1 MLLFTIITISYLSLI
16 LGFLSIIKII
26 NYIPS
31 HVIYIDP
38 FLEELSGSFNM
49 PAQKRTSTEMDPAI
63 ATGPDKENQ
72 PAAEA
77 APPSGNTKR
86 SCDEIRQEIRDFIAS
101 GQMSASDFQRAIDVS
116 PRSYAEFLSQEGV
129 KGARSAT
136 YKNALKFFDGRSGGT
151 VVPLAATQ
159 PAASMAGNAQKR
171 AKKTQP
177 SSPAAVDLSDV
188 HLDGDEDGNVPV
200 FETCDVVRK
209 KIRAHLR
216 KTGMTQAGFMRE
228 AAKAAYPQGTKRLN
242 ANSFGEFLKKKGP
255 TAGSSGAVFYAA
267 YVYFEKLRI
276 KNGKPKDAFRLEMEK
291 VWPNGFE
298 LDNAANGRL
307 WCGPNERPWV
317 DKYGMVHFS

>member
-216 KTGMTQAGFMRE
+216 KTGMTQGGFHARSCEGGVPAGYEEAERE
-228 AAKAAYPQGTKRLN
+228 FVRGIL
-242 ANSFGEFLKKKGP
+242 EEE
-255 TAGSSGAVFYAA
+255 GSYCWELRGGLLCGVCVF
-267 YVYFEKLRI
+267 
-276 KNGKPKDAFRLEMEK
+276 
-291 VWPNGFE
+291 
-298 LDNAANGRL
+298 
-307 WCGPNERPWV
+307 
-317 DKYGMVHFS
+317 